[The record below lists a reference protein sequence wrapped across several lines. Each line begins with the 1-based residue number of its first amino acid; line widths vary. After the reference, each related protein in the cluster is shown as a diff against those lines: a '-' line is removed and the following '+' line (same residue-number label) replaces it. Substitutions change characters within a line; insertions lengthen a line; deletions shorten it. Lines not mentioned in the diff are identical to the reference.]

1 MPISPGLLEQ
11 IAAQLGGLPE
21 LAIRR
26 MFGGAGL
33 YSAGVFFGVVD
44 GDRVYLRIGD
54 GNREDFKRAGSVAF
68 QPIPDKPAMAYF
80 SVPTL
85 VIARSE
91 RFVEWAKKAVDA
103 ARTAKTS
110 KPKPAAKPGATA
122 ARAPAHKAGAKPGPK
137 PHARTRA
144 ASKPALKQPASAKS
158 KPATKRTVAKPKP
171 ATRKTD
177 AAKPKPAARKS
188 AARPR
193 RR

>member
-11 IAAQLGGLPE
+11 IAAQLAALPE

-33 YSAGVFFGVVD
+33 YSSGVFFGVVD
-44 GDRVYLRIGD
+44 DDRVYLRIGD
-54 GNREDFKRAGSVAF
+54 GNRDDFKRAGSVAF

-80 SVPTL
+80 SVPTM

-103 ARTAKTS
+103 ARAAK
-110 KPKPAAKPGATA
+110 AAKPKRAKTAPAKKVASRTKPAKKAAATPKRTA
-122 ARAPAHKAGAKPGPK
+122 APARKAAAVRKKAAPAKKAGAK
-137 PHARTRA
+137 
-144 ASKPALKQPASAKS
+144 
-158 KPATKRTVAKPKP
+158 
-171 ATRKTD
+171 
-177 AAKPKPAARKS
+177 
-188 AARPR
+188 R

>member
-44 GDRVYLRIGD
+44 DDRVYFRIGD

-68 QPIPDKPAMAYF
+68 QPVPQKPAMAYF
-80 SVPTL
+80 SVPTM

-103 ARTAKTS
+103 ARAAKAGQPRRAAAKTTARRS
-110 KPKPAAKPGATA
+110 AAKPAAAKKPATKQVATKQATARKPAAKRVA
-122 ARAPAHKAGAKPGPK
+122 ARPAATKAA
-137 PHARTRA
+137 A
-144 ASKPALKQPASAKS
+144 ASKR
-158 KPATKRTVAKPKP
+158 ATKKPT
-171 ATRKTD
+171 ATTK
-177 AAKPKPAARKS
+177 
-188 AARPR
+188 R
-193 RR
+193 R